1 MNDERTKWAINEWW
15 TNEMRYYGIM
25 NEQNGLLRNDER
37 TKWATKEW
45 LTNEMG

>member
-1 MNDERTKWAINEWW
+1 
-15 TNEMRYYGIM
+15 MRYYGIM

-45 LTNEMG
+45 LTNEMGY